1 MTIDLSSVAS
11 FAAAV
16 LLFPTLFENTMLAFV
31 WGALDEPWLMVLKR
45 VFLLLPAGAI
55 LLALWTSILCLLS
68 VVVRQKR
75 SVFIRAFLVTWWDL
89 GKSIL
94 AFWAGLFRFV
104 LVLANSL
111 FGFLRI
117 AVTALWLFLQDL
129 LLAPFRLVQSVARN
143 VSVPG
148 LPWIAAT
155 LTLVWCLA
163 EAVVFTYVMTPLVQ
177 DTLDNLTGGELSEA
191 LIRIPLFLFLL
202 FLVLGSYAVLSNW
215 TEAVKSRK
223 VLAIL
228 KITAVEAVAI
238 LVEVMFLYRELVD
251 SLVPWFAQHTSKDF
265 DLGITGTLA
274 IAFLAWLGVRGMTW
288 FLFAG
293 HGVPVITAVI
303 QGRGLRSPKPEEPAP
318 TREALPYVMGFY
330 STLKADM
337 DWIQEKGDELL
348 AAFLLPPLQVAAA
361 ALNFITLLVGGRHL
375 FDLPFKTIRDL
386 VRSRELIQGAVPH
399 PRRIRKEV
407 KKEVKKAEPE
417 PVAQAQ
423 EVHS

>member
-1 MTIDLSSVAS
+1 MTIDTSSLIS

-16 LLFPTLFENTMLAFV
+16 LLFPTLFENSMLAFA
-31 WGALDEPWLMVLKR
+31 WGAADGPALMVLKR
-45 VFLLLPAGAI
+45 IFLLLPVGAI
-55 LLALWTSILCLLS
+55 LLSLWTSILCLLS
-68 VVVRQKR
+68 LVVRQR
-75 SVFIRAFLVTWWDL
+75 RGVFIRAFLVTWWDL

-94 AFWAGLFRFV
+94 AFWAGFFRFV
-104 LVLANSL
+104 LVLANTL
-111 FGFLRI
+111 FGALRI
-117 AVTALWLFLQDL
+117 AVKTFWLFLQDL
-129 LLAPFRLVQSVARN
+129 LLAPFRMVQSLARN

-155 LTLVWCLA
+155 LTLIWCLA

-215 TEAVKSRK
+215 TEAVRSRK
-223 VLAIL
+223 VMAIV

-274 IAFLAWLGVRGMTW
+274 IALLAWLGVRGMTW

-303 QGRGLRSPKPEEPAP
+303 QGRGFRAPKPEEPAQGQ
-318 TREALPYVMGFY
+318 EALPNVMGFY
-330 STLKADM
+330 LTLKSDM
-337 DWIQEKGDELL
+337 NWIQEKG
-348 AAFLLPPLQVAAA
+348 
-361 ALNFITLLVGGRHL
+361 
-375 FDLPFKTIRDL
+375 
-386 VRSRELIQGAVPH
+386 
-399 PRRIRKEV
+399 
-407 KKEVKKAEPE
+407 
-417 PVAQAQ
+417 
-423 EVHS
+423 

>member
-1 MTIDLSSVAS
+1 MTIDTSSLTS

-16 LLFPTLFENTMLAFV
+16 LLFPTFFENSMLAFV
-31 WGALDEPWLMVLKR
+31 WGAADGPGLMVLKR
-45 VFLLLPAGAI
+45 VFLLLPTGAV
-55 LLALWTSILCLLS
+55 LLGLWTSILCLLS
-68 VVVRQKR
+68 LVVRQKR
-75 SVFIRAFLVTWWDL
+75 AVFIRAFLVTWWDL

-94 AFWAGLFRFV
+94 AFWAGFFRFV
-104 LVLANSL
+104 LVLANTL
-111 FGFLRI
+111 FGALRI
-117 AVTALWLFLQDL
+117 AVMALWLFLQDL
-129 LLAPFRLVQSVARN
+129 LLAPFRMVQSLARN

-155 LTLVWCLA
+155 LTLIWCLA

-177 DTLDNLTGGELSEA
+177 DTLDNLTGGALSEA

-215 TEAVKSRK
+215 TEAVRSRK
-223 VLAIL
+223 VMAIL

-293 HGVPVITAVI
+293 HGVPVITAII
-303 QGRGLRSPKPEEPAP
+303 QGRGLRSPKPEEPAQG
-318 TREALPYVMGFY
+318 REALPYVTNFY
-330 STLKADM
+330 LTLKSDM
-337 DWIQEKGDELL
+337 NWIQEKGDELL
-348 AAFLLPPLQVAAA
+348 NAFILPPLQVLAA
-361 ALNFITLLVGGRHL
+361 ALNFITLLVAGQHL
-375 FDLPFKTIRDL
+375 FDLPFKTVRDL
-386 VRSRELIQGAVPH
+386 VRSRELIHQAP
-399 PRRIRKEV
+399 PRKTRKEAKKEV
-407 KKEVKKAEPE
+407 KKEE
-417 PVAQAQ
+417 PVSQTQ
-423 EVHS
+423 EAHS